1 LWGVA
6 LPISYFIGV
15 KMEVGFLAPWAAVS
29 IHIILFAF
37 IVTWKIK
44 KGEWKEIEV

>member
-1 LWGVA
+1 
-6 LPISYFIGV
+6 
-15 KMEVGFLAPWAAVS
+15 MEAGLLAPWAALS
-29 IHIILFAF
+29 GQIILFSF